1 MENLKREINEAI
13 DKELCS
19 YKNYNNHTDDYENYY
34 DAEARLEKISEGV
47 LESFSEKEKSIIKY
61 VRHELK
67 AIEKYPIEWFQEV
80 ALDKLIL
87 AVYNSYDYIEVDEKL
102 VDDILDYLEDKQEYQ
117 KKKVK

>member
-19 YKNYNNHTDDYENYY
+19 YKNYNDHTDDYDNYY
-34 DAEARLEKISEGV
+34 DSVERLEEISEGV
-47 LESFSEKEKSIIKY
+47 LESFSKEEQSIIKY

-67 AIEKYPIEWFQEV
+67 AIEKYPMEWFQEV

-87 AVYNSYDYIEVDEKL
+87 SMYNSYNYIKVDEKL
-102 VDDILDYLEDKQEYQ
+102 VDDILD
-117 KKKVK
+117 